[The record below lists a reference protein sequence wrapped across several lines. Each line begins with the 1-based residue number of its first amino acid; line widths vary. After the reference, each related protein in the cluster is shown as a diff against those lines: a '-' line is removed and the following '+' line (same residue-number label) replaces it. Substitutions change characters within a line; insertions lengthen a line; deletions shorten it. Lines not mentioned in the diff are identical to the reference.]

1 MKKSHR
7 DLLIII
13 GATIVIVVVCI
24 VAIFG
29 LPTGEEKEHLINFDE
44 VGVDTILEGEIP
56 IMDNDI
62 VIPLSD
68 VDTIDVDSTETEY
81 ADDSTINTN
90 DTIKQTENNE

>member
-1 MKKSHR
+1 
-7 DLLIII
+7 
-13 GATIVIVVVCI
+13 
-24 VAIFG
+24 
-29 LPTGEEKEHLINFDE
+29 
-44 VGVDTILEGEIP
+44 
-56 IMDNDI
+56 MDNDI

>member
-29 LPTGEEKEHLINFDE
+29 LPTGEEKEHLR
-44 VGVDTILEGEIP
+44 
-56 IMDNDI
+56 
-62 VIPLSD
+62 
-68 VDTIDVDSTETEY
+68 
-81 ADDSTINTN
+81 
-90 DTIKQTENNE
+90 